1 MVHYDLSPK
10 YVNGVHVM
18 EDANDIVVITV
29 AAQGNPWA
37 TVSCTMLMS
46 NDCMEAEARSV
57 AAESSEGVPSGN
69 NLAAM
74 TEGEMDATP
83 TSK

>member
-1 MVHYDLSPK
+1 MHYDLSPK
-10 YVNGVHVM
+10 YVDGVHET
-18 EDANDIVVITV
+18 EDANDVVVTTV

-46 NDCMEAEARSV
+46 NDCMEAETRLV

-69 NLAAM
+69 DLAAM
-74 TEGEMDATP
+74 TDGEMDATP

>member
-1 MVHYDLSPK
+1 MHYDLSPK
-10 YVNGVHVM
+10 YVDGVSETKDV
-18 EDANDIVVITV
+18 NVVVVTPV
-29 AAQGNPWA
+29 AAQSNPWA

-46 NDCMEAEARSV
+46 NDCIEAEARLV

>member
-1 MVHYDLSPK
+1 MHYDLLPK
-10 YVNGVHVM
+10 CVDGAHGT
-18 EDANDIVVITV
+18 EDANDVVVTPV
-29 AAQGNPWA
+29 AAQSSPWA

-46 NDCMEAEARSV
+46 NDCIEAEARLV

-74 TEGEMDATP
+74 TDGEMDATP